1 MDGNQVL
8 KMNAHIA
15 CLKPNQCI
23 MKNLASILR
32 WSLMTLAAFAFSSAS
47 AQMFWNEDFEAD
59 NAGVTYTLST
69 SDGLQFSDG
78 SNDFFTQ
85 IPSNSVSGGY
95 VVTGQN
101 NTGYFA
107 AQDID
112 GQPTGGSPL
121 EMFFDDVSI
130 AGESNL
136 ELRMLVAEDDSGD
149 GNEDWDAGDKL
160 RVEVDIDN
168 SGTFTTV
175 MIFANDGATFN
186 TEPGFDANLD
196 GVFDGVEGA
205 ALTDTF
211 AEFTA
216 AIAGTGSVIDIRI
229 VFEGLNA
236 ADEDVAIDYIQLWNA
251 SVPTIPGCTDSNAC
265 NFDNTA
271 NQNDGSCFFVGDACD
286 DGDANTVNDTVQGD
300 CGCAGTVVCTP
311 APMWTAAEVV
321 TNNGFNAN
329 GAWETI
335 AGGFSVNG
343 FCGGGCQEAVDTW
356 IVSNGFDFTGVAAA
370 ELVFD
375 AAENFGTTD
384 LDLQYTTSY
393 NGDPAASS
401 WTSLLVVSTGDSYV
415 VDLSALNGLTE
426 VYFGFQYLDD
436 GADGYS
442 DWEVTAIEIIGDCP
456 APVAAFDCPVE
467 MANIGDACDD
477 GDANTT
483 GDVIQGDCSCA
494 GTVICTPAPMWT
506 AAEVVTNNGFNANG
520 AWETIAGGFSVNGF
534 CGGGCQ
540 EAVDTWI
547 VSNGFDFTGVA
558 AAELVFDAAENF
570 GTTDLDLQY
579 TTSYNGDPAASSW
592 TSLLVV
598 STGDSYV
605 VDLSALNGLT
615 EVYFGFQYLDDGAD
629 GYSDWEVTAIEI
641 IGDCPAPVAAFDC
654 PVEMANIGDACD
666 DGDANTTGDT
676 IQGDCSCA
684 GTPAPSNDCSLFF
697 SEYAE
702 GSSNNKY
709 FEIYNPT
716 DAAISLD
723 GYAFPNVVNDPSVV
737 GEYENW
743 NTFPA
748 GAVVA
753 AGDVYVVAHGS
764 ADPAILAEADHTF
777 NSLSNGDDGFA
788 LVEGT
793 EMSYVIVDWLGN
805 WDGDPGSGWAV
816 AGVNNA
822 TQDAVLVRK
831 STINS
836 GNDDWFASAGTDAND
851 SEWIVEANEDWS
863 DLGMHT
869 FTGTCGAPVSGCT
882 TEAACNYDP
891 SATIDDGSC
900 LFPGDVCDDGDANT
914 VGDVF
919 GGDCS
924 CAGVALPGDVVISE
938 IHYNPNDDLGFTD
951 ANYEF
956 VEIYNNSGAPL
967 DLEGWSFGG
976 VNYTFPAGA
985 SLAAGEYAIVAFNPA
1000 FYTGNGYQVFGPY
1013 TGGLS
1018 NGGETVTLFD
1028 DLANTVDEVPYD
1040 DGGQWPIGADGEG
1053 YSLELID
1060 LTSDNTFYGN
1070 WQTSCPINGT
1080 PGLAVSSHPCDAAP
1094 TATTIVSIQSNVDAE
1109 GGSLDTGNVVE
1120 VSGIVT
1126 GTFAGS
1132 TLFSLQDGT
1141 GAHSGIWVEGDG
1153 VAEGDQITV
1162 QGTVLEWFDLTII
1175 AQAVITVNTQGNALP
1190 APEVL
1195 GTFAINDEQWEG
1207 VLVETTGD
1215 VSNGDAGFGEWIVDD
1230 LTGDVRVDD
1239 LNGVAVT
1246 PLVVGDTY
1254 TVTGPLYFSFG
1265 NFKIEPRDNAQ
1276 DIRKWGC
1283 TDSNFLN
1290 FDPDAVIDDGNC
1302 GNTLGCTDSEA
1313 DNFDPAADADDGSC
1327 EYSGCTDDT
1336 ALNYDPQATIDDSS
1350 CYFTL
1355 PNLVLNEIHYNPC
1368 TDQGD
1373 DSQWEFFEIYNAEAT
1388 SVDIS
1393 GYVISQGIDFTF
1405 WPGTTIAA
1413 GEYIIVAYDSTSYT
1427 GNGYQVFQWLS
1438 GGLSNN
1444 GETLELSDAFGN
1456 VVDAVPFDDA
1466 SPWPTSPDG
1475 NCASLE
1481 LIDPALDNSLPE
1493 NWQAS
1498 FVNDG
1503 TPGAV
1508 NSTLPPSTS
1517 YTIFEIQSDVDG
1529 SGNSNTVGEFVT
1541 TSGIV
1546 TAIYPGEGVFTIQ
1559 DGTGPFSGIWV
1570 EGTGVSLGDEVDVTG
1585 TVIEDFGNTIISPAA
1600 LISVLTSGNPL
1611 PATEVLSTSAMNDE
1625 QWEGVLLETT
1635 GIVQNGDVGFGEW
1648 SIDDGSGLALVDD
1661 YGINVIPVDEGIQYT
1676 VVGPSL
1682 YSFGNW
1688 KFEPR
1693 DLNDIQRWG
1702 CTDDSFLNYDAAAV
1716 IDDGSCSN
1724 TPGCTDPEADNY
1736 DASAGIEDGSCIY
1749 SGCTDDTA
1757 LNYDAQADNDD
1768 GSCYFTL
1775 PNLVIN
1781 EIHYNPCVV
1790 QGDDF
1795 DWEFMEIYNAD
1806 ASTVNLEGFTFTNGF
1821 EFTFPAGA
1829 TIAAGEYIIIAVNA
1843 ASYSGNGYQVFEM
1856 ATGNLSNGGE
1866 TLTLEDGF
1874 GNVIDEV
1881 TYSNASPWPFSPD
1894 GSCVSLELIDPA
1906 LDNTDGNNWQGSFVF
1921 DGTPGAQNSQQIS
1934 GCTDPTACNYDPAAN
1949 DDDGS
1954 CDLVSCLGCT
1964 YEDADNYDASAT
1976 VDDGSCTFSN
1986 DCPADLNEDGLVNS
2000 ADLLDFLGQFGT
2012 ACP

>member
-1 MDGNQVL
+1 
-8 KMNAHIA
+8 
-15 CLKPNQCI
+15 

-78 SNDFFTQ
+78 GTDFFTQ
-85 IPSNSVSGGY
+85 IPSNSVSGGF

-107 AQDID
+107 AQDTD
-112 GQPTGGSPL
+112 GEPTGAATL

-136 ELRMLVAEDDSGD
+136 ELRILVAEDDD
-149 GNEDWDAGDKL
+149 GANQDWDAGDQL
-160 RVEVDIDN
+160 LIEVDIDN
-168 SGTFTTV
+168 SGVFTPI
-175 MIFANDGATFN
+175 MSFAQDGTNFN
-186 TEPGFDANLD
+186 AEPGFDTDLD
-196 GVFDGVEGA
+196 GVLEPGEGPFV
-205 ALTDTF
+205 TDTF

-216 AIAGTGSVIDIRI
+216 AIAGTGSVIDVRI
-229 VFEGLNA
+229 VFDGMNNG
-236 ADEDVAIDYIQLWNA
+236 DEDVAIDYIQLWNA

-456 APVAAFDCPVE
+456 AEIAAFDCPVE

-494 GTVICTPAPMWT
+494 GTPI
-506 AAEVVTNNGFNANG
+506 F
-520 AWETIAGGFSVNGF
+520 
-534 CGGGCQ
+534 
-540 EAVDTWI
+540 
-547 VSNGFDFTGVA
+547 
-558 AAELVFDAAENF
+558 
-570 GTTDLDLQY
+570 
-579 TTSYNGDPAASSW
+579 
-592 TSLLVV
+592 
-598 STGDSYV
+598 
-605 VDLSALNGLT
+605 
-615 EVYFGFQYLDDGAD
+615 
-629 GYSDWEVTAIEI
+629 
-641 IGDCPAPVAAFDC
+641 DCPA
-654 PVEMANIGDACD
+654 EMANIGDPCD
-666 DGDANTTGDT
+666 DGDANTTGDV

-684 GTPAPSNDCSLFF
+684 GTPVGGCTPFYTEDFEVDGAGSTYFLSTSTGQQFSDGSGDFFTQVPSGAITGTYEVTGQNGTGYFAAMDTDGDGEAGTLTLTIDDIDITGQTGLELSLLVAEDDEAANQDWDDDQLLIVEVDFDNSGLFTPVIQFATAGNGTNEEPGLDANLNGTWDGVEGPALTDVFQSF
-697 SEYAE
+697 SASLAGTGTTLDIRITFQNFNAGDE
-702 GSSNNKY
+702 
-709 FEIYNPT
+709 
-716 DAAISLD
+716 DAAID
-723 GYAFPNVVNDPSVV
+723 FIQVCG
-737 GEYENW
+737 G
-743 NTFPA
+743 
-748 GAVVA
+748 
-753 AGDVYVVAHGS
+753 
-764 ADPAILAEADHTF
+764 
-777 NSLSNGDDGFA
+777 
-788 LVEGT
+788 
-793 EMSYVIVDWLGN
+793 
-805 WDGDPGSGWAV
+805 
-816 AGVNNA
+816 
-822 TQDAVLVRK
+822 
-831 STINS
+831 
-836 GNDDWFASAGTDAND
+836 
-851 SEWIVEANEDWS
+851 
-863 DLGMHT
+863 
-869 FTGTCGAPVSGCT
+869 GAPVSGCT

-956 VEIYNNSGAPL
+956 VEVYNNSGAPL

-1013 TGGLS
+1013 TGGLN

-1265 NFKIEPRDNAQ
+1265 NFKIEPRENAQ

-1327 EYSGCTDDT
+1327 QYSGCTDDT
-1336 ALNYDPQATIDDSS
+1336 ALNYDPQATIDDNS

-1355 PNLVLNEIHYNPC
+1355 PNLVLNEVHYNPC

-1373 DSQWEFFEIYNAEAT
+1373 DTQWEFFEIYNAEAT
-1388 SVDIS
+1388 SVDLS

-1438 GGLSNN
+1438 GGLSND

-1456 VVDAVPFDDA
+1456 VVDAVTFNDA

-1481 LIDPALDNSLPE
+1481 LIDPALDNSLAE

-1546 TAIYPGEGVFTIQ
+1546 TAVYPGEGVFTIQ

-1570 EGTGVSLGDEVDVTG
+1570 EGTGVALGDEVDVVG
-1585 TVIEDFGNTIISPAA
+1585 TVIEDFGNTTISPAA
-1600 LISVLTSGNPL
+1600 VITVLTSGNPL

-1635 GIVQNGDVGFGEW
+1635 GVVQNGNVGFGEW

-1702 CTDDSFLNYDAAAV
+1702 CTDDNFLNYDAAAV

-1724 TPGCTDPEADNY
+1724 APGCTDPEADNY
-1736 DASAGIEDGSCIY
+1736 DPAAGF
-1749 SGCTDDTA
+1749 
-1757 LNYDAQADNDD
+1757 DD
-1768 GSCYFTL
+1768 GSCQFIGCDDSAALNFDPQVNAPDNSLCYYTL

-1881 TYSNASPWPFSPD
+1881 TYSDVSPWPFSPD